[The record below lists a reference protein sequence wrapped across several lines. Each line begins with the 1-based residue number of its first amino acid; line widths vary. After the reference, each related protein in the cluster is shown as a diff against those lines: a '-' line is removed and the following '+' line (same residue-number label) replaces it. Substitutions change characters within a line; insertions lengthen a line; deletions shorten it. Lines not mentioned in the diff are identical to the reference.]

1 MRGHQVWAPYE
12 YFENLLTIRGI
23 PPEDDLVDIIDFFST
38 QTDPNIFKERHA
50 LTQSEFRKLVQ
61 PLIRTGHIV
70 EDFRGGFRAVHPRT
84 DADPVHLRREYL
96 RSLVSDY
103 PVITIKQLLRLSG
116 TPFKP
121 EELKAVLNEF
131 EAVSYTHLTLPTT

>member
-1 MRGHQVWAPYE
+1 MV
-12 YFENLLTIRGI
+12 
-23 PPEDDLVDIIDFFST
+23 PPEDDLVDIIEFFST

-84 DADPVHLRREYL
+84 DEDPVHLRREYL
-96 RSLVSDY
+96 RNLVSDY

-121 EELKAVLNEF
+121 EELK
-131 EAVSYTHLTLPTT
+131 SHSQ